1 MEGVGQFFQLSFSCA
16 CTVLRCAKESIISVL
31 EVNYDVVSTAIIY
44 ISVCLDMLSRIL
56 NIASVVFVNIFSA
69 FFDFV
74 LECSHFFSAFF
85 TLLWKFSL
93 LVISFLNLIFRCLEQ
108 FCYCLWSGGIWTLE
122 TVTSSWLNLKFTSIN
137 LYEAASSFIYNLFS
151 SIYGGLHLVGYFTV
165 KGFISLYYAT
175 KLLFITAWELLD
187 DSMDLFDRSVRYV
200 TNNVYFFLTK
210 FIPGLS
216 KEAYLGVLICTITY
230 FFIVNL
236 YNILSTRG
244 MTFPFFSRPEYNYW
258 NENRRQRNR
267 RYGMEFSDDEVEM
280 SDNEIVESDAETYL
294 TDEDDD
300 DIEDI
305 DDENID
311 SDDDENSDDETENDD
326 TSSNESDATTNSND
340 IDIQLPPADAR
351 YNLRRSVT
359 PSRTKQHD
367 PDELA
372 RAVEHEREKQKCVV
386 CQDEH
391 KSVLILPCRH
401 MCLCVNCGNKI
412 ARSKNV
418 DRRICPLCR
427 QRIRTIMNVY
437 T

>member
-1 MEGVGQFFQLSFSCA
+1 MEGIGQFLQLSFSCA
-16 CTVLRCAKESIISVL
+16 CTVLRCAKDSIISIL
-31 EVNYDVVSTAIIY
+31 EVNYDVVSTTIFY
-44 ISVCLDMLSRIL
+44 ISVFLDMLSKIL

-85 TLLWKFSL
+85 TLMWKFSL
-93 LVISFLNLIFRCLEQ
+93 LVVSFLNLIFRCLEQ
-108 FCYCLWSGGIWTLE
+108 LCYCLWSGGIWTLE
-122 TVTSSWLNLKFTSIN
+122 TVSSSWLNFKFTSIN
-137 LYEAASSFIYNLFS
+137 LYEYMSNSVYSLFS
-151 SIYGGLHLVGYFTV
+151 SVYGGLHLVGYFTM
-165 KGFISLYYAT
+165 KGVISLCYAI
-175 KLLFITAWELLD
+175 KFLFVTSWELLD

-200 TNNVYFFLTK
+200 TNNIYFFLTK

-244 MTFPFFSRPEYNYW
+244 MTFPFFSRPE
-258 NENRRQRNR
+258 
-267 RYGMEFSDDEVEM
+267 
-280 SDNEIVESDAETYL
+280 
-294 TDEDDD
+294 
-300 DIEDI
+300 
-305 DDENID
+305 
-311 SDDDENSDDETENDD
+311 
-326 TSSNESDATTNSND
+326 
-340 IDIQLPPADAR
+340 
-351 YNLRRSVT
+351 
-359 PSRTKQHD
+359 TKQQD

-372 RAVEHEREKQKCVV
+372 REVEHEREKQKCVV

-412 ARSKNV
+412 ARSRNV

-437 T
+437 TRKIDKGETLAYTGIQIYRISTQCNLQNI